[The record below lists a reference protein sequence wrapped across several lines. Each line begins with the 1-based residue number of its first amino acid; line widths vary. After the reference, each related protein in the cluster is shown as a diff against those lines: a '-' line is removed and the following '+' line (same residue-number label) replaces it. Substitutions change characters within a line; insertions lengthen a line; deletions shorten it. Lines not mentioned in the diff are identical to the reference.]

1 MKTKYFFTL
10 AIVATMLA
18 ACNNDEN
25 EVYNGPV
32 EAKITAGVDGPAT
45 RAIDQKWSAGNTI
58 GVMVTSSDNSDME
71 NLYKNVE
78 YTVESGGETG
88 AFTAVTGAGIF
99 FQDASETVTFAAYSP
114 YQSSTDA
121 ATLPETDGT
130 ITVSDTKDQTTTAK
144 QEAFDFLF
152 ASGATASKNS
162 PAVEFKENYIFK
174 HKMARLI
181 LVLKTSATDGFTAD
195 QVKDGT
201 YKLSGLKHSG
211 TFKVTDGTATATGD
225 AVTDWEITNN
235 VKVDDSSDK
244 TRTYTMILLPQTISG
259 SGALTFTA
267 TIGEQTYTNSTSI
280 NPALAAGT
288 SYTYTITIKKTGL
301 TVSGCT
307 IATWN
312 SGTSGSGDATM

>member
-10 AIVATMLA
+10 AIAATMLA

-58 GVMVTSSDNSDME
+58 GVMVTSADSDME
-71 NLYKNVE
+71 NLYKNVK

-99 FQDASETVTFAAYSP
+99 FQDANETVTFAAYSP
-114 YQSSTDA
+114 YQNSTNA
-121 ATLPETDGT
+121 ATLPGTDGA
-130 ITVSDTKDQTTTAK
+130 ITVSDTKVQTTTAE

-152 ASGATASKNS
+152 ASGATASKS
-162 PAVEFKENYIFK
+162 SSTVEFKGDYIFK

-181 LVLKTSATDGFTAD
+181 LVLKTSTDDGFTAD

-235 VKVDDSSDK
+235 VEVDDSSDK
-244 TRTYTMILLPQTISG
+244 TRTYTMILFPQTT
-259 SGALTFTA
+259 SGALTFAA
-267 TIGEQTYTNSTSI
+267 TIGEQTYTNSNSI
-280 NPALAAGT
+280 TPALAAET
-288 SYTYTITIKKTGL
+288 SYTYTITMKKTGL

-312 SGTSGSGDATM
+312 NGDGGSGDATM